1 MGTRA
6 RFTGQEGSV
15 ALVSNSAKATA
26 VFGPPTVSLERL
38 IHWQAHWL
46 LSGGRSL
53 GKPTHFEETGG
64 EY

>member
-1 MGTRA
+1 
-6 RFTGQEGSV
+6 
-15 ALVSNSAKATA
+15 VSNSAKAAA